1 MFYSIYYGKGMMGS
15 HGSILNKK
23 EIWTIVHYI
32 RRLQDANYGKFDAS
46 GVALAAPVSDTTNAN

>member
-1 MFYSIYYGKGMMGS
+1 MMGS

-32 RRLQDANYGKFDAS
+32 RRLQDANYGKFDAT